1 VRLTVPPRALLL
13 LLPVAV
19 LLVGVSA
26 AMHLWGLATPGG
38 VPFDGYERLLQ
49 VLDADAETTLPT
61 WFSTAVLL
69 VGALLLLDAARTARA
84 LGDRAWRSWA
94 VLAAAFAYLSAD
106 EGSRLHEAGSALL
119 DRAGVDTGLRFSW
132 VVVALPLVVALA
144 VAMVP
149 FLRRL
154 PRRTAG
160 ALLLAGAFY
169 VGGAVGLEVVSG
181 AVVDAT
187 AVGSAPYVLVS
198 SLEELCE
205 MVGAVLLAWAVADH
219 QDRLLGAGVTEVPAR
234 AAAPAAQPAAAS

>member
-1 VRLTVPPRALLL
+1 VRLTVPPRVLLL

-19 LLVGVSA
+19 LLVAVSA
-26 AMHLWGLATPGG
+26 GMHLWGLATAGG

-49 VLDADAETTLPT
+49 VLDADAETTLPS
-61 WFSTAVLL
+61 WFSASLL
-69 VGALLLLDAARTARA
+69 LLGALLLLDAARTARA
-84 LGDRAWRSWA
+84 ASDRSWRSWA
-94 VLAAAFAYLSAD
+94 VLAAAFTYLSAD

-132 VVVALPLVVALA
+132 VVLAAPVVIVLAL
-144 VAMVP
+144 AMVP

-160 ALLLAGAFY
+160 WLVIAGAVY
-169 VGGAVGLEVVSG
+169 VGGAAGLEVLSG

-205 MVGAVLLAWAVADH
+205 MVGVVLLAWAVADH
-219 QDRLLGAGVTEVPAR
+219 QAR
-234 AAAPAAQPAAAS
+234 HTKLTATGTAASPADAHAVAA